1 MNRLSDGRVL
11 DNLKDF
17 DLLNALKNKYLRQ
30 NSRSYPINRPKRT
43 GLDSMTGISIGSAK
57 KRRYYKNLF
66 WNVCDLI
73 L

>member
-1 MNRLSDGRVL
+1 MNRLSDGKVL

-17 DLLNALKNKYLRQ
+17 DLLNALKNKYFRQ
-30 NSRSYPINRPKRT
+30 NSQSFSINRPKRT

-57 KRRYYKNLF
+57 KRRYYWNLF
-66 WNVCDLI
+66 WNVYHLI